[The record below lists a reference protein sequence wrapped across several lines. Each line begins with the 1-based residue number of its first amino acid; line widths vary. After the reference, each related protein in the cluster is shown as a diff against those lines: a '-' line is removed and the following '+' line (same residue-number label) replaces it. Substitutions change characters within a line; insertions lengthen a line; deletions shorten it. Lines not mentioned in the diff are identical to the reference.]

1 MVFLVI
7 ILRLL
12 KYLKDLID
20 ECKDKNVI
28 TIINVL
34 LDKGISYVIKDI
46 FTDKSNQTSLGF
58 DYANKNY
65 YSVEMN
71 IGKPEFVLEYSFGQ
85 MSK

>member
-1 MVFLVI
+1 M
-7 ILRLL
+7 
-12 KYLKDLID
+12 
-20 ECKDKNVI
+20 
-28 TIINVL
+28 
-34 LDKGISYVIKDI
+34 IKDI

-71 IGKPEFVLEYSFGQ
+71 IGKPEFVFEYSFGQ